1 MKLEIIKI
9 SLYGVPGANQA
20 QLFAL
25 GEGEILEA
33 NEPSLVATR
42 IGDKGERIWT

>member
-1 MKLEIIKI
+1 MKLEVIQFRAH
-9 SLYGVPGANQA
+9 GVPGANQA

-42 IGDKGERIWT
+42 IGDKGERI